1 MPAQETP
8 TRPLTRLACERCRS
22 QKLRCE
28 WPKDGKDRTCNRC
41 RQRGL
46 CCTRTL
52 SCRPGRPSRL
62 REANAA
68 PVKSPSSVEQKPLPL
83 LMSPLSFGQQ
93 QIPLLPPSTT
103 AWSPSYSQSPL
114 IDQTPDGSSMY
125 SPGFNPIMTPQD
137 VDFTGSL
144 SSEWGSYNLV
154 SGVLPDENADDQQ
167 VGWSLPSPSP
177 SSLQEQQPCQ
187 NPLQAVSPQQE
198 MYHPTSEPQQQGLH
212 SLPEQFFAPDPS
224 QYSPSPSSQD
234 HHTVQPTFADGDVCN
249 IASLTSHL
257 FELMY
262 LCQAQFSHQTSS
274 EGSSTSTP
282 GGGSRQHH
290 QQQQQQQQQQHY
302 RPKISLSG
310 ILTCTQRLSSL
321 LAPYASPWDGRQGSL
336 PGLIP
341 AVADGP
347 TNILILSC
355 YAKIFEGFRQ
365 LMSGVYHR
373 LLGGQTTTNLYELK
387 IDDVAVGGDGHLEIL
402 ILIQIITHKLNTLG
416 ALLGVPDKHRVG
428 VGDDAMAGEHGA
440 AEACWEV
447 AALDDMLSGGAGS
460 RHVFGDEGNPM
471 PSAAAAFGEELR
483 LIRGLLDHK
492 ARSAWPCHFLEL
504 K

>member
-257 FELMY
+257 FEL
-262 LCQAQFSHQTSS
+262 
-274 EGSSTSTP
+274 
-282 GGGSRQHH
+282 
-290 QQQQQQQQQQHY
+290 
-302 RPKISLSG
+302 I
-310 ILTCTQRLSSL
+310 L